1 MGDLENAIVLEDEV
15 VVDELEVTES
25 ADPIEDLTEEV
36 VNEDADEEEVEL
48 DEEDEVDGEEEVE
61 LDEEVETED
70 DLI

>member
-25 ADPIEDLTEEV
+25 SDPIEDLTEEV
-36 VNEDADEEEVEL
+36 VNEDADEEE
-48 DEEDEVDGEEEVE
+48 DEDEDEDEEEVE

>member
-36 VNEDADEEEVEL
+36 VNEDADEEE
-48 DEEDEVDGEEEVE
+48 EDEDDGEEEVE

>member
-15 VVDELEVTES
+15 VVDELEITES

-36 VNEDADEEEVEL
+36 VNEDAEE
-48 DEEDEVDGEEEVE
+48 EEDEDEDDGEEEVE